1 MEQDNSFVH
10 STLDD
15 GEDIYI
21 TDQWKRKYHFR
32 MASFPAPTGLA
43 FEAIEVKDDNSPGY
57 QFNHLF
63 DFDTDLEVAAQ
74 TFLKKIR
81 KGLNQRHLKKK
92 GSKWEIGARDILR
105 GRIDWNEDFSDTDF
119 DRVFVIDGKRITIE
133 DFGRMLEAYEGW
145 RFKFQI
151 AAPMPPEEHTIKAPA
166 ILDLYSKVARW
177 FKKYGYELK

>member
-1 MEQDNSFVH
+1 MEQENSFVR
-10 STLDD
+10 STQDD
-15 GEDIYI
+15 GEDIFI

-81 KGLNQRHLKKK
+81 KGLNQRHMKKK

-105 GRIDWNEDFSDTDF
+105 GRNDWNEDFSDTDF

-133 DFGRMLEAYEGW
+133 DIGRMLEAYEGW

-151 AAPMPPEEHTIKAPA
+151 
-166 ILDLYSKVARW
+166 LDPYDDEK
-177 FKKYGYELK
+177 

>member
-1 MEQDNSFVH
+1 MEQDNRFVH
-10 STLDD
+10 STLND

-21 TDQWKRKYHFR
+21 TDQWKRNYHFR
-32 MASFPAPTGLA
+32 MASFPTPTGLA
-43 FEAIEVKDDNSPGY
+43 FEAIEVKDDNFPGY

-63 DFDTDLEVAAQ
+63 DFDTDLKVAAQ
-74 TFLKKIR
+74 IFLRKIR
-81 KGLNQRHLKKK
+81 KGLNQRHLKKI

-133 DFGRMLEAYEGW
+133 DFGHMLEAYEGW

-151 AAPMPPEEHTIKAPA
+151 LDPYDDEE
-166 ILDLYSKVARW
+166 
-177 FKKYGYELK
+177 

>member
-43 FEAIEVKDDNSPGY
+43 FEAIEVKDDNSSGY

-63 DFDTDLEVAAQ
+63 DFDTNLELAAVELFHG
-74 TFLKKIR
+74 TIR
-81 KGLNQRHLKKK
+81 KQLDMDYSR
-92 GSKWEIGARDILR
+92 
-105 GRIDWNEDFSDTDF
+105 TDF
-119 DRVFVIDGKRITIE
+119 DRYLAGLHNYETQDLFHMGKI
-133 DFGRMLEAYEGW
+133 
-145 RFKFQI
+145 FKPVPRLRSF
-151 AAPMPPEEHTIKAPA
+151 T
-166 ILDLYSKVARW
+166 SKLFMYLRKW
-177 FKKYGYELK
+177 I